1 MDRERQGFEPRNI
14 RPLGEK
20 SQQENRSRTPRR
32 QNHHQGN
39 AETQQ
44 GKRKNLGG
52 FVNMMGE
59 VSPRYPSA
67 VRQRKVPE
75 PAEGPLPPRLGA
87 LPLKPR
93 TAEEKR

>member
-1 MDRERQGFEPRNI
+1 MDHKRQGFESRNI

-44 GKRKNLGG
+44 GKRKNLGDIALRRN
-52 FVNMMGE
+52 VIASNAKQSSALNKE
-59 VSPRYPSA
+59 SP
-67 VRQRKVPE
+67 
-75 PAEGPLPPRLGA
+75 
-87 LPLKPR
+87 
-93 TAEEKR
+93 